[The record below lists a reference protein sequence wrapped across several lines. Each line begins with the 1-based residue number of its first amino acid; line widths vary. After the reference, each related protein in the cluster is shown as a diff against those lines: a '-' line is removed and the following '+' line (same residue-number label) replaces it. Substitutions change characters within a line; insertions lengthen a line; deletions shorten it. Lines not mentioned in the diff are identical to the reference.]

1 MVLKV
6 FTKVSVSQSLV
17 LSLIVL
23 LTSVPSILVKQFS
36 SLTWRKLIPS
46 MCSYLLNVWPSV
58 QALSL
63 TLLIPSED
71 AWWCNQVVK
80 VETSSTLVLL
90 IALRRLLQTKV
101 LSLSSRVHFLTFFVE
116 LVEHL
121 CLCLTQRSRLTSMV
135 VRLNS
140 ELVVAE
146 LFKEKLILR

>member
-1 MVLKV
+1 MVPKV
-6 FTKVSVSQSLV
+6 STKVSVSQSLV

-23 LTSVPSILVKQFS
+23 LTLVPSILVKQFS
-36 SLTWRKLIPS
+36 SPTWRKLIPS

-71 AWWCNQVVK
+71 AWWCNPVVK
-80 VETSSTLVLL
+80 VETSSTLVLST
-90 IALRRLLQTKV
+90 ASRKSLRTKV
-101 LSLSSRVHFLTFFVE
+101 HALSSRVHFQTFFVE
-116 LVEHL
+116 LVEPL
-121 CLCLTQRSRLTSMV
+121 CLSLTQRSRPTSMV

-146 LFKEKLILR
+146 LFKVKLILR

>member
-1 MVLKV
+1 MVPKV
-6 FTKVSVSQSLV
+6 STKVSVSQSLV
-17 LSLIVL
+17 LLLIVL

-36 SLTWRKLIPS
+36 SPTWRKLIPS

-63 TLLIPSED
+63 TLLILSED

-90 IALRRLLQTKV
+90 TALRRLLQTKV
-101 LSLSSRVHFLTFFVE
+101 LSLSSRVHFLTYFVE

-146 LFKEKLILR
+146 LFKVKLI

>member
-23 LTSVPSILVKQFS
+23 LISVPSILVKQFS

-135 VRLNS
+135 VMLNS

-146 LFKEKLILR
+146 LFKVKLILR

>member
-146 LFKEKLILR
+146 LFKVKLILR

>member
-121 CLCLTQRSRLTSMV
+121 CLCLTQRSRPTSMV

-146 LFKEKLILR
+146 LFKVKLILR

>member
-1 MVLKV
+1 MVPKV
-6 FTKVSVSQSLV
+6 STKVSVSQSLV

-90 IALRRLLQTKV
+90 TALRRLLQTKV

-121 CLCLTQRSRLTSMV
+121 CLSLTQRSRLTSMV